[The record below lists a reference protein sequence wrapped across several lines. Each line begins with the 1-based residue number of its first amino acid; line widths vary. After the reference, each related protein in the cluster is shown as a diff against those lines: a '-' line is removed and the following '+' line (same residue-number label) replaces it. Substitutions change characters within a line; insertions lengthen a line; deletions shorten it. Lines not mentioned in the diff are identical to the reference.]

1 MNHAMDL
8 ALVPQ
13 NLRRSAMRVYG
24 IVDAVNAGEDK
35 LNEQEM
41 NEAGGELMMY
51 SAFQTNLD

>member
-1 MNHAMDL
+1 MDL
-8 ALVPQ
+8 ALVPR
-13 NLRRSAMRVYG
+13 NRRSAMRVYG